1 MGCGLKKNDN
11 TWTLFDFEFFPQF
24 FFFRFKKNKNF
35 IFSSIMDISYLM
47 MYRFHIELGLLII
60 FVPFHAKE
68 MIYVTV
74 ALVFLF
80 CFIFRLFLLFFFVLN
95 LLSPI
100 IFSLLMPMLL
110 MFYIRIHA
118 L

>member
-1 MGCGLKKNDN
+1 
-11 TWTLFDFEFFPQF
+11 
-24 FFFRFKKNKNF
+24 
-35 IFSSIMDISYLM
+35 MDISYLM

-80 CFIFRLFLLFFFVLN
+80 CFIFRLFLLFFLHFFFCFEFTFPDYLFITYAHVIDVL
-95 LLSPI
+95 
-100 IFSLLMPMLL
+100 
-110 MFYIRIHA
+110 Y
-118 L
+118 